1 MGIKILKG
9 TQEYSKIM
17 ERIKKEKLSSCMKHI
32 SNYLV
37 SSAQKKI
44 NNGIEPANAPLT
56 QAVKQGSKTLRD
68 NGNLIS
74 SISAH
79 SGENWAAA
87 GTNLKYAKINQEGG
101 TISSKKSRGL
111 WIPSSANT
119 RTLMRKYNAQKAG
132 ELISA
137 MRADGYS
144 IYRTKNICIA
154 KSKRGKPFAL
164 FVIKESVEIPARPF
178 LYIDESDEKYIQ
190 KQIRKMVKD
199 SLEEGKQ

>member
-1 MGIKILKG
+1 MGIKILKEAK
-9 TQEYSKIM
+9 EYSKIM
-17 ERIKKEKLSSCMKHI
+17 ENIKKEKLSSCMKHI

-68 NGNLIS
+68 TGNLIS
-74 SISAH
+74 SIAAH

-101 TISSKKSRGL
+101 TISSKKSSGL
-111 WIPSSANT
+111 WIPANANT

-137 MRADGYS
+137 MKADGYS
-144 IYRTKNICIA
+144 IYRNKNICIA

-164 FVIKESVEIPARPF
+164 FIIKESVEIPARPF
-178 LYIDESDEKYIQ
+178 LYIDETDEKYIQ
-190 KQIRKMVKD
+190 KQIKKMVKD

>member
-1 MGIKILKG
+1 MGIKILKEAK
-9 TQEYSKIM
+9 EYSKIM
-17 ERIKKEKLSSCMKHI
+17 ENIKKEKLSSCMKHI

-44 NNGIEPANAPLT
+44 NNGIDPENAPLT

-68 NGNLIS
+68 SGNLIS
-74 SISAH
+74 SIAAH

-87 GTNLKYAKINQEGG
+87 GTNLKYAKINQQGG
-101 TISSKKSRGL
+101 TISSKKSSGL
-111 WIPSSANT
+111 WIPASANT

-137 MRADGYS
+137 MKADGYS
-144 IYRTKNICIA
+144 IYRNKNICIA

-178 LYIDESDEKYIQ
+178 LYIDESDAKYIQ
-190 KQIRKMVKD
+190 RQIRKMVKD
-199 SLEEGKQ
+199 SLKEGKQ

>member
-1 MGIKILKG
+1 
-9 TQEYSKIM
+9 M

>member
-17 ERIKKEKLSSCMKHI
+17 EKVKKEKLYSCMKNI

-68 NGNLIS
+68 SGNLIS
-74 SISAH
+74 SIAAH

-87 GTNLKYAKINQEGG
+87 GTNLKYAKINQQGG
-101 TISSKKSRGL
+101 TISSKKSSGL

-144 IYRTKNICIA
+144 IYRNKNICIA
-154 KSKRGKPFAL
+154 KSKKGKPFAL

>member
-9 TQEYSKIM
+9 VPDYSKIM
-17 ERIKKEKLSSCMKHI
+17 EKVKKEKLSSCMKHI

-68 NGNLIS
+68 TGNLIS
-74 SISAH
+74 SIAAH

-87 GTNLKYAKINQEGG
+87 GTSLKYAKINQQGG
-101 TISSKKSRGL
+101 TISSKKSSGL
-111 WIPSSANT
+111 WIPANANT

-137 MRADGYS
+137 MKADGYS
-144 IYRTKNICIA
+144 IYRNKNICIA

-164 FVIKESVEIPARPF
+164 FIIKESVEIPARPF
-178 LYIDESDEKYIQ
+178 LYIDETDEKYIQ
-190 KQIRKMVKD
+190 KQIKKMVDD
-199 SLEEGKQ
+199 SFKEGKQ

>member
-9 TQEYSKIM
+9 VPEYSKIM
-17 ERIKKEKLSSCMKHI
+17 EKVKKEKLSSCMKHI

-68 NGNLIS
+68 SGNLIS
-74 SISAH
+74 SIAAH

-101 TISSKKSRGL
+101 TISSKKSSGL
-111 WIPSSANT
+111 WIPANANT
-119 RTLMRKYNAQKAG
+119 RTLMHKYNAQKAG

-137 MRADGYS
+137 MKADGYS
-144 IYRTKNICIA
+144 IYRNKNICIA

-164 FVIKESVEIPARPF
+164 FIIKESVEIPARPF
-178 LYIDESDEKYIQ
+178 LYIDENDEKYIQ
-190 KQIRKMVKD
+190 KQIKKMVDD
-199 SLEEGKQ
+199 SFKEGKQ